1 MAGFRLYGFSP
12 SDRHVTDKMA
22 SFTGSVM
29 LCLIII
35 SFPAHLSFSLAK
47 ERNPFSRVVLG
58 NVEDGMN
65 GGKTCAGC
73 GIVVGLVEQLAVIY
87 NASVSE
93 ALEMLCSFLPGG
105 FRVACDA
112 LVEEYGPAV
121 IKLLEAAE
129 TPDIVC
135 YGIGLCKKETKEIC
149 HLFPL
154 PKAYMKP
161 AVLDYVIDDAIRHAQ
176 AVKGRAFTFP
186 DLCKLPL
193 VDEICKIIDR
203 FDNDHLPI
211 DDVDGDRFSD
221 LPTFRGTSWRGK
233 DCVDFDAEVYPGR
246 YSTDDAVIDSNC
258 NGVYGV
264 EPASAMT
271 YESLWCKGTKQ
282 MGSVL
287 LGDSA
292 GAHFHIPPQYLTS
305 RDLSVDVFKD
315 LFFILENEFDW
326 PMLSSSTAFTNVTWK
341 DISGPVNSTYEIFR
355 RINRC
360 NHRDYQNIGV
370 NGARSSSMADNIVK
384 SFARNAALDNPVF
397 ILLELLGNDVCNP
410 YHDTSHM
417 TTPEE
422 FASNIL
428 TILKYLDTK
437 VPPGSVLVAFGLAQ
451 GTVLYDSL
459 YNRTH
464 PIGSLR
470 NDVTYADVYDYL
482 NCLYVSPCFGWMNSN
497 ATWRNIT
504 QKRADELSAT
514 MREVITKFNFKN
526 FEAYYLDAPFDEI
539 FALWEKRGG
548 EPWQLIEPVDGFHPN
563 QKANALAAEVT
574 WDIIQQKFPGVLPPT
589 NPHNDAIEKRF
600 GDQGGY

>member
-1 MAGFRLYGFSP
+1 MISFSAQLTLSMGKEGHPFSP
-12 SDRHVTDKMA
+12 IM
-22 SFTGSVM
+22 
-29 LCLIII
+29 
-35 SFPAHLSFSLAK
+35 
-47 ERNPFSRVVLG
+47 LG
-58 NVEDGMN
+58 NAKYGMN
-65 GGKTCAGC
+65 GGTTCAGC
-73 GIVVGLVEQLAVIY
+73 SIVVGLVEQLTVIY

-93 ALEMLCSFLPGG
+93 AVEMFCSFLPAG
-105 FRVACDA
+105 FRIACDA
-112 LVEEYGPAV
+112 LVQEYGPAV
-121 IKLLEAAE
+121 IKLLEAKE
-129 TPDIVC
+129 TPDVVC

-154 PKAYMKP
+154 PKAYSKP
-161 AVLDYVIDDAIRHAQ
+161 KVLDLVINTAMRHAK
-176 AVKGRAFTFP
+176 AVRGRGFTFP

-203 FDNDHLPI
+203 FGDDHIPI
-211 DDVDGDRFSD
+211 DDVDGDYFSD
-221 LPTFRGTSWRGK
+221 LQTFRGTSWRGK
-233 DCVDFDAEVYPGR
+233 DCVDLDAEVHPGR
-246 YSTDDAVIDSNC
+246 YSTDDAIVDSNC

-264 EPASAMT
+264 EPASGMT

-282 MGSVL
+282 MGTVV
-287 LGDSA
+287 LGDSV

-315 LFFILENEFDW
+315 VFFILENEFDW
-326 PMLSSSTAFTNVTWK
+326 PMLSATTAYTNITWK
-341 DISGPVNSTYEIFR
+341 DISGPVDSLYEIFR
-355 RINRC
+355 HINRC
-360 NHRDYQNIGV
+360 NHRDYQNIAV

-384 SFARNAALDNPVF
+384 SFARNADLDNPVF
-397 ILLELLGNDVCNP
+397 ILLELVGNDVCNH

-428 TILKYLDTK
+428 KTLQYLDTK
-437 VPPGSVLVAFGLAQ
+437 VPPGSVLFAVGLAR

-470 NDVTYADVYDYL
+470 NDVTYANMYDYF
-482 NCLYVSPCFGWMNSN
+482 NCLYVSPCFGWMNTN

-514 MREVITKFNFKN
+514 LKEIIGKFSFKN
-526 FEAYYLDAPFDEI
+526 FEAHYLDAPIDEV
-539 FALWEKRGG
+539 FAVWEERGG
-548 EPWQLIEPVDGFHPN
+548 KPWQLIEPVDGFHPN
-563 QKANALAAEVT
+563 QQANALTAEVT
-574 WDIIQQKFPGVLPPT
+574 WGIIQKNFPEVLPPT
-589 NPHNDAIEKRF
+589 NPHNDAIIKRF